1 MRFVNS
7 SVIAILA
14 LFLAMPS
21 SAYSAESQLILKAKV
36 VSITAF
42 DTQEVVDALD
52 VSSAEGNM
60 PTATVVFKIESVVK
74 GTLPLLKTP
83 SSATLGSQMKDSVK
97 EKNILQILTMDYQN
111 PEVEREDA
119 PRWFA
124 IGVQSPL
131 EAFKIMSWSDLPQK
145 PYRLT
150 FSKKGDASWILESA
164 VTD

>member
-14 LFLAMPS
+14 LLIAMPS

-52 VSSAEGNM
+52 VASAEGNM
-60 PTATVVFKIESVVK
+60 PTATVVFKIQSVVK

-83 SSATLGSQMKDSVK
+83 SSATLGSQMKGSVK
-97 EKNILQILTMDYQN
+97 DKNILQILTMDYQN

-131 EAFKIMSWSDLPQK
+131 EAFKIMSWSDLPK
-145 PYRLT
+145 KSYRLT

-164 VTD
+164 TTD

>member
-7 SVIAILA
+7 SVITILA
-14 LFLAMPS
+14 LLMAMPS

-52 VSSAEGNM
+52 VASAEGNM
-60 PTATVVFKIESVVK
+60 PTATVVFKIQSVVK

-83 SSATLGSQMKDSVK
+83 SSATLGSQMKGSVK
-97 EKNILQILTMDYQN
+97 DKNILQILTMDYQN

-131 EAFKIMSWSDLPQK
+131 EAFKIMSWSDLPK
-145 PYRLT
+145 KSYRLT

-164 VTD
+164 TTD